1 MKTAVFVIMGVSG
14 CGKSTVGRAL
24 AQRLDCP
31 FYDGDEFHPAQN
43 VAKMSRG
50 KPLTDADRQPWL
62 ARLRDLLAGH
72 VEKGETAVL
81 ACSALKKKYRKQLQV
96 NEQIHFIY
104 LQGSFDLIWQRMQAR
119 QNHYMKPEMLK
130 SQFETL
136 EAPEADK
143 AFSIDIEQ
151 TVAQIL
157 AQIEQQIRGLL

>member
-24 AQRLDCP
+24 AQRLHCP
-31 FYDGDEFHPAQN
+31 FYDGDDFHPAQN
-43 VAKMSRG
+43 VAKMSSGR
-50 KPLTDADRQPWL
+50 PLTDADRQPWL
-62 ARLRDLLAGH
+62 AGLRDLLAGH

-81 ACSALKKKYRKQLQV
+81 ACSALKKKYRQQLQV
-96 NEQIHFIY
+96 NDQIHFIH
-104 LQGSFDLIWQRMQAR
+104 LQGSFDLIWHRMQAR
-119 QNHYMKPEMLK
+119 PNHYMKPEMLK

-136 EAPEADK
+136 EAPEADE

-157 AQIEQQIRGLL
+157 AQIEQQIRELL